1 MPLLLRPNKKVAPFL
16 FASVSRL
23 RHRFP
28 VPLAMEFSIG
38 TSVSVAKLQLKC
50 LRPPTS
56 IAIMLRHLPRRALER
71 AGFES
76 QLLD

>member
-1 MPLLLRPNKKVAPFL
+1 MPLLLRPNKRVAPFF

-28 VPLAMEFSIG
+28 VPLAMEFSGG
-38 TSVSVAKLQLKC
+38 TSVFGSEAAAEVPAAAHVD
-50 LRPPTS
+50 RDRVEAS
-56 IAIMLRHLPRRALER
+56 ARRAVER